1 MENRNNYVTPE
12 KQADFLAK
20 NGHLEGIIISHHN
33 RSNIEK
39 LFTFRG
45 RGFRVIIMGNAVVQ
59 IIATSEDE
67 IKLRLACANIKF
79 GGF

>member
-1 MENRNNYVTPE
+1 MPNNYITPE
-12 KQADFLAK
+12 KQAEFLEH
-20 NGHLEGIIISHHN
+20 NGHLEGIIISQHN

-45 RGFRVIIMGNAVVQ
+45 RGFRVIIMGNVVAQ
-59 IIATSEDE
+59 IIATSEEE
-67 IKLRLACANIKF
+67 IKLRISCADIKF